1 MTAQSIPVRT
11 EPDETKFH
19 TDQILSIVGGHFTH
33 DTYTAFI
40 SPLLPLLME
49 KMSLSLTAAGS
60 LAAFIQIPALLNP
73 FIGYFADRLSLRYF
87 VIFAPAATATL
98 ISAMGFAPYYLTL
111 AILLFITGISVA
123 AFHAPAPAMVARIS
137 GKQVGKGMS
146 YFMAGGELG
155 RTVGPLVAVWA
166 VSTWTLDGFY
176 RVVIFGW
183 AATAILFWRLHRISA
198 QPTEKPRCLHEALPA
213 IRRLFIPMIGIRLP
227 REFLMTALAVYLPTF
242 MTRQGASLWVA
253 GAALSVWEVAG
264 VVGALVGGHLSDRIG
279 RKRILLGGIVGTSLM
294 MLVFLRTEG
303 WLLTPVLLA
312 LGFTGLSTSPVLLA
326 VVQDNMPENRALGN
340 GIFIAISFLV
350 RPIAIFSNGLI
361 GDHFGLPATYFVSAL
376 IALLAIPSILW
387 LPTKP
392 AGIKEDA

>member
-1 MTAQSIPVRT
+1 MTSQSISTRI
-11 EPDETKFH
+11 EPDDSKFH

-33 DTYTAFI
+33 DTYTAFV
-40 SPLLPLLME
+40 SPLLPLLMQ

-60 LAAFIQIPALLNP
+60 LAAFIQLPALLNP

-87 VIFAPAATATL
+87 VIFAPAVTATL
-98 ISAMGFAPYYLTL
+98 ISSMGFAPNYWTL
-111 AILLFITGISVA
+111 ALLLFVTGISVA

-137 GKQVGKGMS
+137 GKQVGRGMS

-183 AATAILFWRLHRISA
+183 AATVILFWRLHGISA
-198 QPTEKPRCLHEALPA
+198 KSAEKPRGFREALPA

-227 REFLMTALAVYLPTF
+227 REFMMTALSVYLPTF
-242 MTRQGASLWVA
+242 MTQQGASLWIA

-264 VVGALVGGHLSDRIG
+264 VVGALTGGHLSDRIG
-279 RKRILLGGIVGTSLM
+279 RKQILLAGIAGTSLM
-294 MLVFLRTEG
+294 MLVFLRVEG
-303 WLLTPVLLA
+303 WLLTPILLL

-361 GDHFGLPATYFVSAL
+361 GDHFGLHTTYFISAL
-376 IALLAIPSILW
+376 IALLAIPAILW
-387 LPTKP
+387 LPTGKVSD
-392 AGIKEDA
+392 KT